1 EPIKIG
7 VIGEESAVA
16 GASLTK
22 AASLA
27 ADEINAQGG
36 VNGRR
41 IQVITYDN
49 HSSAPEG
56 VRAFQ
61 RAVSQDKVVAV
72 IGSYISE
79 VALAIE
85 PWAARMRIPFITP
98 GAASNAIP
106 QKVHDDYEHNKYTFQ
121 GHVAS
126 DFIAQSICDFSHD
139 VLVKQLH
146 FKSTVVMSEEAA

>member
-1 EPIKIG
+1 MRSTSRSGCERVRHWMAGAVLFGIAGWLCACSRSEGKEPIKIG
-7 VIGEESAVA
+7 VIGEESSVA

-22 AASLA
+22 AASMA

-72 IGSYISE
+72 VGSYLSE

-85 PWAARMRIPFITP
+85 PWSARMRVPFITP
-98 GAASNAIP
+98 GASSNDI
-106 QKVHDDYEHNKYTFQ
+106 
-121 GHVAS
+121 
-126 DFIAQSICDFSHD
+126 
-139 VLVKQLH
+139 
-146 FKSTVVMSEEAA
+146 

>member
-1 EPIKIG
+1 MHPVSLVSSRRVAYWISGRFLLAMIAILGLSAQAQEPIKIG

-41 IQVITYDN
+41 LQVITYDD
-49 HSSAPEG
+49 HSSAAEG

-72 IGSYISE
+72 VGSYLSE

-85 PWAARMRIPFITP
+85 PW
-98 GAASNAIP
+98 S
-106 QKVHDDYEHNKYTFQ
+106 
-121 GHVAS
+121 
-126 DFIAQSICDFSHD
+126 
-139 VLVKQLH
+139 
-146 FKSTVVMSEEAA
+146 